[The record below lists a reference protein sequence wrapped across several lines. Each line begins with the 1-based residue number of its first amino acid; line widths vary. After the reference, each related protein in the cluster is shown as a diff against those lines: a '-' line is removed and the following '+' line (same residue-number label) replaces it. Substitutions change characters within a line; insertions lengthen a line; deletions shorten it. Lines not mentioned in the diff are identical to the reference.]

1 MAPSVSPI
9 SKALLVPTAWEAVPR
24 ETPLAI
30 GWLIFKTLN
39 TVGPTTAPI
48 IPERT
53 MARTVIDEVP
63 PKLLV
68 ISIPIGVVTLFDNKE
83 TVKLLSNPK
92 KSDMETTDNTLTK
105 LPTKIPVNIGKKF
118 FLSSGKFLYSGTAKT
133 IVAGPKKIL
142 INCPPLLYVS
152 KSILNNFKNPIISMA
167 AIKSGLKSGNF
178 VFL

>member
-1 MAPSVSPI
+1 
-9 SKALLVPTAWEAVPR
+9 
-24 ETPLAI
+24 
-30 GWLIFKTLN
+30 
-39 TVGPTTAPI
+39 
-48 IPERT
+48 
-53 MARTVIDEVP
+53 MARTVIDETP

-68 ISIPIGVVTLFDNKE
+68 ISIPIGVVTLLDSNE
-83 TVKLLSNPK
+83 TVKLLSNPR
-92 KSDMETTDNTLTK
+92 KSDIEITDNILTK

-118 FLSSGKFLYSGTAKT
+118 FLSSDKFLYSGTAKT